1 MKTNTI
7 DPKYFHGGGEG
18 WMEEQESDTPRTDAA
33 IELDGITNDHVV
45 RALRIFGREKM
56 TKDVSLESWIKLGA
70 DRLEKSKAEV
80 ERLRSQLKRAVE
92 IAEEFWNNQKQAVT
106 VYHEEL
112 ADELAALKKE
122 IK

>member
-1 MKTNTI
+1 
-7 DPKYFHGGGEG
+7 
-18 WMEEQESDTPRTDAA
+18 MEEQESDTPRTDAA

-106 VYHEEL
+106 VYHEKL